1 MRPVRKGLSPRQT
14 DFSDYADAKPE
25 LIARLGHYCSYCER
39 RIATN
44 LAVEH
49 IQPKDGPH
57 GHPGLIGTWTNFL
70 LACVNCNSAKGR
82 KEVVLA
88 DLLFPDRDN
97 TFASYEYTPDGKV
110 KVSSGITPA
119 QAIMAGATLKLVG
132 LDKYPQKIVDSNGD
146 PVAIDRVAQ
155 RMECWAIAL
164 ESLQDFIQAP
174 AAAKQVLIRAVVR
187 TAVAS
192 GAFSI
197 WMTVFH
203 AYSDVR
209 IELIR
214 AFDGTQDS
222 GCFDMNTANSVTPSP
237 NVDNLPYGG
246 KC

>member
-1 MRPVRKGLSPRQT
+1 MRPVHKGLSPRQT
-14 DFSDYADAKPE
+14 DFPDYADAKPE

-49 IQPKDGPH
+49 IKPKDGPH
-57 GHPGLIGTWTNFL
+57 GHPRLIGTWTNFL

-82 KEVVLA
+82 KKVVLA

-97 TFASYEYTPDGKV
+97 TFACYEYTPDGKV
-110 KVSSGITPA
+110 KVSGGISPT
-119 QAIMAGATLKLVG
+119 QARMASATLELVG
-132 LDKYPQKIVDSNGD
+132 LDKYPTRIVDSNGD

-155 RMECWAIAL
+155 RMECWAIAN
-164 ESLQDFIQAP
+164 ESLQDFIQVPTAE
-174 AAAKQVLIRAVVR
+174 KHQFIRAIVR
-187 TAVAS
+187 VAVAS

-203 AYSDVR
+203 AYSDVK
-209 IELIR
+209 IELIK
-214 AFDGTQDS
+214 AFNGTQHS
-222 GCFDMNTANSVTPSP
+222 GCFDMTTAMNITPSP

-246 KC
+246 KS